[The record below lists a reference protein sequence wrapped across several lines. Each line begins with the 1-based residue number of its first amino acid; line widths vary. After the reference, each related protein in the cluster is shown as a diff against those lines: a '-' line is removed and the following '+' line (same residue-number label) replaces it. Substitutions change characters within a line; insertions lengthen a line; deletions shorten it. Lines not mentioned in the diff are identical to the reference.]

1 MSTVSTLPL
10 SEVAIRLSIA
20 AALGAAIGL
29 ERERLERPAGLRT
42 HAIVSLSAALMII
55 VSAFGFSDALGPD
68 RYTVLD
74 PSRVAAQVVSGIGF
88 LGAGIIIFRKNA
100 VRGLTTAAS
109 IWAVAGIGLAAG
121 GGLIAPAC
129 VATGFI
135 LAIQTGLRPIER
147 HFFQHHR
154 VHKLELLVATGEGQL
169 AVIEAAISEA
179 GFDLRGL
186 RLRSVQGGQADR
198 IALELGPLAPSQV
211 ASLIDTLR
219 RLDGVQVISYALGN
233 RSPSDGPDDENGDI
247 DDTYESSH

>member
-10 SEVAIRLSIA
+10 SEVVIRLSVA
-20 AALGAAIGL
+20 AALGAVIGL

-68 RYTVLD
+68 RYAVLD

-88 LGAGIIIFRKNA
+88 LGAGVIIFRKNA
-100 VRGLTTAAS
+100 IRGLTTAAS
-109 IWAVAGIGLAAG
+109 VWAVAGIGLAAG
-121 GGLIAPAC
+121 GGLIAPAL

-147 HFFQHHR
+147 HFFQRHHL
-154 VHKLELLVATGEGQL
+154 HQLELRVARGEGQL
-169 AVIEAAISEA
+169 TAIEAVISEA

-186 RLRSVQGGQADR
+186 RLRPERDGQADR
-198 IALELGPLAPSQV
+198 ISLEFGPLSPSQA

-233 RSPSDGPDDENGDI
+233 SRSPSDRPDDENGD
-247 DDTYESSH
+247 DDT